1 MDLGELEKWRENKA
15 AQGGLPGDVW
25 SSVSAFANT
34 NGGLIV
40 LGVKENMKTR
50 ELRVL
55 GVPDAQKMLEDF
67 TNAANSADK
76 LSYPV
81 FSDEHLGIEDIGGK
95 EVVVIEV
102 PRVGRRH
109 RPVYEGKDIFAGT
122 YRRKFTGDYH
132 CGREEVAGMLRDSA
146 EEPLDLEPAEH
157 SKLSDLDFETVRS
170 YRTSYN
176 IHHAGGAWTKLPD
189 DQFLC
194 RIGAADELDD
204 GTVVPTRAGVLMF
217 GQEWKIVHDF
227 PNYFLD
233 YREQRGS
240 NRRWEDRFTSQD
252 PEWSGN
258 VFDFYERV
266 YNRLKQ
272 ALKVPF
278 NLDGIYRVEDTPA
291 HEALR
296 EALAN
301 MLTNA
306 DYGASRPVVCRWT
319 DEGIEFANPGGFRVG
334 IEQAFR
340 GGTSD
345 ARNKTMLKMFT
356 MIEVG
361 ERAGSG
367 VPNMLEQWAS
377 CGYSNPRLEERV
389 DPEVSTV
396 FLPLDAGLQGS
407 GKVEAEIPDGL
418 TDREAMAYAIAAERG
433 RVTTKA
439 LVDASGASRQTASD
453 TLKGLAARGVLSWH
467 GRSANDPSQYYTVQ

>member
-1 MDLGELEKWRENKA
+1 M
-15 AQGGLPGDVW
+15 
-25 SSVSAFANT
+25 
-34 NGGLIV
+34 
-40 LGVKENMKTR
+40 
-50 ELRVL
+50 
-55 GVPDAQKMLEDF
+55 
-67 TNAANSADK
+67 
-76 LSYPV
+76 
-81 FSDEHLGIEDIGGK
+81 
-95 EVVVIEV
+95 
-102 PRVGRRH
+102 
-109 RPVYEGKDIFAGT
+109 
-122 YRRKFTGDYH
+122 
-132 CGREEVAGMLRDSA
+132 
-146 EEPLDLEPAEH
+146 
-157 SKLSDLDFETVRS
+157 RS

-334 IEQAFR
+334 IEQALR

-467 GRSANDPSQYYTVQ
+467 GRSANDPSQYYTLQ